1 MASIFSKIVA
11 GDIPCHRVAEN
22 ASFLAFL
29 DIMPLAP
36 GHTLVIPKVEVDR
49 IWDLE
54 PALLGDLHVFS
65 QKVALA
71 MEDVMP
77 CQRVGQAVIG
87 LEVPH
92 AHVHL
97 IPLNAVA
104 DINFERPKLQV
115 TQEELAEVAARIRD
129 AFEVRYPV

>member
-1 MASIFSKIVA
+1 MASIFSQIVA

-49 IWDLE
+49 VWDLK

-115 TQEELAEVAARIRD
+115 TQEELAEVAARSRD
-129 AFEVRYPV
+129 AFEVRYPA

>member
-1 MASIFSKIVA
+1 
-11 GDIPCHRVAEN
+11 DIPCHRVAES

-49 IWDLE
+49 IWDLK

-129 AFEVRYPV
+129 AFEVRYPA

>member
-1 MASIFSKIVA
+1 MASIFSQIVA

-49 IWDLE
+49 VWDLK

-129 AFEVRYPV
+129 AFEVRYPA

>member
-54 PALLGDLHVFS
+54 PALLGELHVFS

-104 DINFERPKLQV
+104 DINVERPKLQV
-115 TQEELAEVAARIRD
+115 TQEELADVAARIRG
-129 AFEVRYPV
+129 AFEARNPA